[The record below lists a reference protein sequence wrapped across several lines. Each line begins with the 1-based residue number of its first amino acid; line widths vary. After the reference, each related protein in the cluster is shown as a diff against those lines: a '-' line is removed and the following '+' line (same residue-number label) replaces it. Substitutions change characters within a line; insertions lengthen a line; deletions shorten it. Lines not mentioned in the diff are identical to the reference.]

1 MKLNK
6 PTTLTQGTE
15 TISGTLMSYEKGEY
29 GYTLSLFVPKR
40 AGATPAAPVEP
51 KPVAVPV
58 VEPAPVAAV
67 EAPRDELAESV
78 DAEEDAGPDF
88 SIDFSNVP
96 EGSGVPVEAPADPS
110 AAQLTGDGI
119 DPDERVERLLEP
131 YSTDSCA
138 KARRLLENSQ
148 VEMTKKKGESRWFNV
163 EGSTLYVVKTTLGEN
178 FLFAECSCPNGLH
191 RGGDAICYHSIA
203 ARAITV
209 GLDKA
214 WLS

>member
-40 AGATPAAPVEP
+40 AGATPAAPAET

-58 VEPAPVAAV
+58 VEPAPAAAL

-78 DAEEDAGPDF
+78 DAEEGGTSFNFDMTGAASEGGTGEHYVDA
-88 SIDFSNVP
+88 
-96 EGSGVPVEAPADPS
+96 S
-110 AAQLTGDGI
+110 AEQLTAPDI
-119 DPDERVERLLEP
+119 DPDERLERLLEP

-138 KARRLLENSQ
+138 KARKLLENEQ
-148 VEMTKKKGESRWFNV
+148 VVLTKHEGESRWFSV
-163 EGSTLYVVKTTLGEN
+163 QGSTMYAVKTTLGDK
-178 FLFAECSCPNGLH
+178 FLSAECSCPNGMH
-191 RGGDAICYHSIA
+191 RGSGAICYHSIA
-203 ARAITV
+203 ARAVTV
-209 GLDKA
+209 GLAEA
-214 WLS
+214 WLN